1 MGEPKKGSSL
11 DIAKMN
17 TTLNPIT
24 ALPEDQSGP
33 QLQSDGGPVQYP
45 VDIENS
51 LDVIRY
57 TQANSNQRFQTP
69 TVFATDYNQMPDV
82 NWDIENVHNI
92 NKRRAS
98 EQTGLSQLGGF
109 LNQAIIGEVVGGT
122 LEGVG
127 ALGDAVGGLFMG
139 QMPWES
145 DFQNWLTDFGG
156 DIREATKEYTPIYQ
170 QNPGKGWDPSDSGWW
185 ASNGVSVASTLSLL
199 LPAIGVARGA
209 SYAGKGMRYLAGAGK
224 SSRSAM
230 VANASRKLQNA
241 MTAGRA
247 TNFVRNSMAMG
258 ISMRHM
264 ENFREAGETWD
275 HSFQKN
281 LDFLQDP
288 KNFENFINSS
298 NGEAILKQLGITTDD
313 PYVKDKVAN
322 HVAGQAAANS
332 YITNWSNVGFDIL
345 QAGLWFGPMKLG
357 TRPGK
362 NIFGRHS
369 TKVTK
374 ANNATLKAPKVP
386 KTRVGKA
393 YNYIKPIIPPAL
405 WAYSEG
411 IEEQINFMSMQEG
424 IRHGDIMMGNTGYE
438 NREFMSGSSWVNR
451 MNDYASRGDFW
462 AATAMGT
469 IGGGIFSGIATLKN
483 RKAQAALDQARLK
496 EIGGRADLI
505 QKSLEKR
512 RKAIENGDVQGA
524 REQDEIMALQLS
536 LNSAQAGNMDQLEEM
551 MNDPA
556 FVEMLQ
562 ETGQSESELATRK
575 ADLINI
581 LRTTE
586 KKFNTYRNRATSSKW
601 GAGVAG
607 ALTELDMSVTM
618 YDKLIKDIDTQIEQN
633 INDDIYNVEQYNIGP
648 NTKQRHQLQMQ
659 KRALQDQLSKF
670 QLAQE
675 RAEDASED
683 TTASKEEKEK
693 SKALAENFNQ
703 YINNLQD
710 QIARNETEENVLKKS
725 SQETYEDTALRE
737 ENEFLDKVD
746 KGSLTTLANKKQLF
760 TWHRDA
766 AWNRLQDLLKEENP
780 YYENESE
787 VSALNDIAVV
797 GKERIKEEAENNGII
812 DDFKE
817 AVKNNPEMTE
827 EQVDEFFA
835 QYPDNVKIQEFYNE
849 FIQSFKQAKEEQAVQ
864 QAYEENKS
872 NLNALANQTRQEVR
886 DEIDRKIEQ
895 LKQELFNPK
904 LSRRDV
910 SKRIKMEQEWRE
922 TQGRATAY
930 LYGDAQSINMPISEL
945 FDEVTQTVGV
955 VWGDKVGSI
964 YRDTE
969 TNELIFRDGTT
980 LEEYIVDESPSAHNS
995 RYRNA
1000 LGQFTQ
1006 GPTLGSLDML
1016 LRRDELLGIEINAD
1030 GRTFNINGEYFNNLT
1045 DNPSDSIEYDKEGN
1059 VVSVTLTKWNGK
1071 KVTFT
1076 SPLVTYEL
1084 ADVIETLEAVK
1095 RTAFNNLIN
1104 DDFLIIEQNGK
1115 EYIVSYEQDLFDG
1128 ALVVKDIDGV
1138 TITSEEA
1145 IPVRRQANIQLSNAI
1160 QETINNIKNKY
1171 NEANSTK
1178 PAAAPRITENAF
1190 SEGQV
1195 EQGEN
1200 SQKAEERITAELN
1213 AEGQTSSAGPNASQ
1227 SKLDI
1232 TEQGELLDVFEQDIE
1247 TNQDQIQEIT
1257 NEGEIPTVQN
1267 PDAVIAIE
1275 EQNAIIEATEDPKS
1289 GKTVAEEET
1298 TLITIPGATTKT
1310 KTALEKS
1317 YPEFFQ
1323 PQVISV
1329 VGPNGKFTQ
1338 AKDKNG
1344 MLMPI
1349 WTAPGKKGGFYFK
1362 DISELSPSELEQLED
1377 QNNERVQLVY
1387 YNPPML
1393 INEKP
1398 IYEGGRIVE
1407 QNTMAPWQGWD
1418 YQKKM
1423 VKGQQQVLMVVPD
1436 AVKEKDLFDF
1446 RLLNSPELGVGTKV
1460 LLRIEPEYKYY
1471 PSSNTGDMIVTVR
1484 LASDPS
1490 KVLSVLS
1497 RKTAKSRALRAK
1509 ISEMGNKDIKAVITG
1524 KTPGYIINIK
1534 KDGKSIQRPI
1544 DGDMIIGIGQDQ
1556 TVRYNNS
1563 DVSVSPTSYIEQGRV
1578 YIAVPSANGAM
1589 IPVRAET
1596 ALLSEKAIDKV
1607 LDIITMQGVAPKEK
1621 RELVNKIVYTPVGS
1635 RQDQAFKQANSKR
1648 ILAMD
1653 NLVVKIPIPGTERVI
1668 GIQYNMEGLGDKMR
1682 NNFQDAMN
1690 GKPFLFKEYD
1700 SQGNIITHELR
1711 RSEDISQFGQIP
1723 TIIRDYLA
1731 TKTFNVQ
1738 KHLINSKQE
1747 FFSPLQDGSFK
1758 DYNTYLSEMDIVT
1771 TDIPGGT
1778 SQRFHHSKI
1787 YVEVADKVSDNKM
1800 PAFFSEGTEV
1810 LNTTDI
1816 IVETEQDLIVETM
1829 GENVDI
1835 LVDEPEVQKVSDI
1848 FGDISLTQQT
1858 SIGEELERQGNSI
1871 YYKDTEEGEGGL
1883 YNEYTTEEEAIKAFE
1898 ALTQQTGGT
1907 MTVTTPTTAETYI
1920 DGTAGN
1926 QTIVEIDPNKLDEDI
1941 DIKFR
1946 KYEELDASTQLI
1958 SDVEKQW
1965 FLSRFGEEGLTVM
1978 DRLKYMTLKNGKQ
1991 AFGYYQRGMVT
2002 VAEMAPTGTMYW
2014 EAFRRIYDLH
2024 LTPEEKSAIEMEVI
2038 EKLQSEFQSDTIAPE
2053 IDIQTRLAEEFMKYR
2068 LNEDESGLGAT
2079 IKKFFKELLYYIKNM
2094 LGMNSEIEI
2103 LFRDISNR
2111 DFILPQEDA
2120 ELQSQVQTPVLREK
2134 TGFTVEQVDEIVGVM
2149 NYNLKNKLQEQYGDK
2164 WLEVM
2169 KDPKLMKSVYTQL
2182 RQGFE
2187 ETGTRLQASENET
2200 LKKIGNNFALVAQEN
2215 NWKDK
2220 VDDLNNL
2227 VSPGFESLAVKALD
2241 NQFGIKYK
2249 IKRDGKVDTETVPF
2263 VEEATTEVESNDDV
2277 SLDEQVALNEE
2288 QSKERI
2294 HGVNYYH
2301 SSTKPT
2307 LSKDIK
2313 IELGFIKSEKGKF
2326 LGSNRYLPFDEVYAY
2341 LSVALANT
2349 PGGNVLNRLEQLAE
2363 KGHPMASEVLT
2374 VYGSSS
2380 PQWQNKFVAHF
2391 NKQNI
2396 QFKTLLLDDSGET
2409 RTILTN
2415 RNGLKN
2421 QIINI
2426 WNSNRLDSAVFQE
2439 ENGENDLI
2447 DLTEVD
2453 KIRTSY
2459 DTLLPLLKNQGE
2471 LTDQQHKGQYL
2482 RIMKDTLDMMG
2493 ITFDNVVWEG
2503 IFNDETI
2510 KAIDLEQY
2518 MRGTNSFGAGILR
2531 ALERGVSPYMAG
2543 NMESAALK
2551 NLAELAVD
2559 YTIDNYIAS
2568 FMSGN
2573 KKPIYA
2579 INLNTYDS
2587 KTTLELSS
2595 DETYEAAILS
2605 RYNDVFYS
2613 PTENHRHLIL
2623 DLLFKN
2629 PEVRANFALST
2640 FDVVKEKNTA
2650 SRSNAYDTMSQK
2662 LSAISR
2668 FAMFYN
2674 NGFKYGEFNT
2684 GTKGDKTQWKFLS
2697 LPKIGPENTALG
2709 LWKSGKP
2716 GLDGWYET
2724 GVQLLMPAALGEM
2737 ARIAKTNDQ
2746 ISGNNP
2752 IALSEQIQ
2760 SVHYKKNPGD
2770 QQGNGTR
2777 FVQFPQLNNP
2787 KYKIFDEGGLIR
2799 KGVNA
2804 SSMAQ
2809 IEELRIGL
2817 KEGLLKYLQD
2827 NVQQTITAFA
2837 EAGAI
2842 NVNGTS
2848 ITNES
2853 LPISALRGDIINND
2867 ITTAMTRFAVNDLVY
2882 KTYMQTTFGPDL
2894 AYYKTD
2900 DTGNPIIEAGKRAY
2914 QSITPGLE
2922 PVWNEQ
2928 KQFGLKPKFS
2938 HTILKDI
2945 FKDGDTARFQK
2956 ILENAGVETKE
2967 AKRIATA
2974 YTKINKTDAQGFT
2987 TLEFHKHLM
2996 ESEGTWT
3003 QEHENAYD
3011 KYWTKGLMGDIASR
3025 KLLLN
3030 PRKTYYFGERLV
3042 TDSQGNNTVTFEQIK
3057 HSTIPLIREFTE
3069 MFKGTEDQVS
3079 LNNLR
3084 QRMEGTGRY
3093 KGLETIDM
3101 ANFESAIKVGASGI
3115 ENIDNLQGL
3124 NVEILETK
3132 NLRSPQVIETKTK
3145 APLDGTQM
3153 AKLILSNI
3161 LDSYNYNVFGGKYN
3175 GKQIKDLYN
3184 EIYAERIKR
3193 SHDSLT
3199 KELGWDTYQNTLNLT
3214 DLKARDKAQ
3223 LDFLLKVKDVAIN
3236 SLEER
3241 DLPDNYYL
3249 AMKIEKLVDDVN
3261 AYGFQAPLSF
3271 PPFAK
3276 RFESILLSLFKNKV
3290 LKQRFNGMS
3299 VVQVAEFGFELD
3311 TQLEIKAHK
3320 NGGVYAE
3327 VALPYELAAKLGLK
3341 PGDTVDS
3348 NVDPQLFE
3356 IMGYRI
3362 PTQGKNSMLSLKITK
3377 ILPENMGGVIILPAE
3392 ITTMMGSDFDI
3403 DKMYLMFPEISKAK
3417 TKINAFNAEIYSGKK
3432 EFDGVSDKALTNA
3445 LFDIRQSIITS
3456 KNHVKELMDP
3466 LDSNTYTL
3474 KLAEYEKL
3482 GIVPNLSDLNINST
3496 AADMYLE
3503 KINKDA
3509 ALLIGLFSLHSTG
3522 HAVAQDMDV
3531 KLKDDFAVNIQAEGS
3546 KSHTDLSRILGFNGQ
3561 FISSYISENQN
3572 EALDNAKYQ
3581 RIGRA
3586 GVSVYNN
3593 GIVALLNRIGFSN
3606 EGVALDFINQ
3616 PILREFFATR
3626 NLEEEKTD
3634 YAIAKDLAKK
3644 YEMLDT
3650 FELLREQTIHTP
3662 SAASLKKD
3670 LGGTLAD
3677 KELAKR
3683 QTQILSDMLK
3693 YLQAGRDL
3701 AKFNMIVSPETLKNF
3716 SRLSFLEQ
3724 FNNNVA
3730 YLNSEV
3736 SSINIGNT
3744 TGRIQAYINYGIKAA
3759 ESFTGQ
3765 FVPFNGPGFSLLK
3778 TNIAQLTG
3786 QRDTILSADL
3796 SDVINSF
3803 GLFYSL
3809 TKRTSPF
3816 GDLLYNK
3823 RDALEKKLFNKP
3835 TSLLNDVI
3843 RIKKQYNLQNDP
3855 FLGMLYNSAENTGR
3869 TQFLQTI
3876 AFNNTTKLSP
3886 AQKNKITDRWSE
3898 LLMDPRAEVRNL
3910 AQDLVR
3916 YSVLTSGFMLG
3927 PNSFVDLVPMSY
3939 WKSSGLT
3946 DFFRKEERGMG
3957 YANYFDEGAAEQIIR
3972 NMFTDRNLLKTVDS
3986 KNLVTTDPMRKTL
3999 SMSQNE
4005 YFLHEDANSN
4015 LVVPSV
4021 DPLVSEYVKYFKS
4034 FNEGKFRL
4042 YKHVRDSKTGAIYEE
4057 IQPLGERFKYVE
4069 MAGETLMLE
4078 SIHPLNKVVNPA
4090 PSKQLNPTITEITE
4104 EQNPGN
4110 TQSINDV
4117 MPQLTPIVK
4126 ESVLADLDAR
4136 LETWLLEHFNIPVE
4150 KYDNLKQKL
4159 GIDAIGAAD
4168 MAMKTV
4174 QIQNDRDRYTLPE
4187 EAGHFY
4193 IEMMDQSPLKTRLF
4207 ELVGQTKL
4215 YQDVL
4220 KEYKDIYTTNE
4231 QFINEAA
4238 GKVLSRYIVG
4248 QELGIEPEFVRG
4260 SGLMNTLRNLW
4271 ESIKRFF
4278 RGGNTAAN
4286 DLSAQLSEVLGPA
4299 AVAITSGVN
4308 PGGLSIENIGVNKYY
4323 ALQPQNITGLA
4334 AQLLKRGSALAAS
4347 KIPYLKN
4354 FTQRDAMNQ
4363 LIGESNMISAPTE
4376 QDNYYVQDGVKM
4388 NRVSR
4393 LLEIFQDPFNQQD
4406 MAEKVAATNRG
4417 EGNVFNTAD
4426 KVQKLWDFLRD
4437 DLGTGLHN
4445 MMEQIVQQ
4453 QTDDVILSSVPQ
4465 EQRKSFE
4472 KALPSLKAWVAGK
4485 IDSGSTLYS
4494 EVKIADKSDLLAGSV
4509 DIIEITPTG
4518 RKIIHD
4524 FKTKMRGK
4532 FGNIEQS
4539 LPSFKGALASVPNT
4553 LLNKYRLQLSLYKH
4567 IIEEKGITIDELN
4580 IVPLEADVTMNSEGT
4595 ISFSN
4600 VGLATSNTP
4609 VINKLNNLK
4618 PISKK
4623 VIKGAIS
4630 YISPEFDASNKKIE
4644 KEQDTVLRVFENAK
4658 NQIQRKIDF
4667 YKKSN
4672 NKEYSDQLQE
4682 LYNELD
4688 EIGEKEG
4695 LIVFTKR
4702 AVRDINSA
4710 HARLKELVRN
4720 NAVTPKNL
4728 NQIYQFV
4735 KSYDSL
4741 EEITLMAPM
4750 LVESG
4755 FENMI
4760 EKYVMPAIAKKNL
4773 VYEEYKALG
4782 RPLIAEALAKLS
4794 TNPNVTVDKL
4804 EAELLTSGRDISFM
4818 ARWLDSLGDSTQ
4830 TELATM
4836 DKLIVLQRGKVNE
4849 ATYNLMYGTKT
4860 TKSLMKLMK
4869 DLEKFQFDNGVN
4881 LYNNRAVYDFML
4893 EVGTDGNMTGK
4904 VVTTQDSRWLEL
4916 KQEFMETEN
4925 FTNSKEDWAS
4935 FYKENKAEDYR
4946 SQKFKDI
4953 ANMAKEDPR
4962 RMFYEFYAE
4971 NYMYAQKLLPT
4982 KYRKGAQLPSLR
4994 ATAAEKVLEKKGSFP
5009 SRLKDAAKEMWTETF
5024 TKHEDN
5030 VSYGE
5035 YVDSAGN
5042 PLDFVPVHYSRAI
5055 GNQEG
5060 QLSPADLSY
5069 DLGSGLKMFFTMAN
5083 NFKEMSEILDVLE
5096 VGKELIKTRRVTKL
5110 SSGMAKKDQ
5119 IGEVVTTAGVDSRAY
5134 ARLSDYFDMQI
5145 YGKRKKDMGAVT
5157 IMGKEID
5164 IAQSLDAFLQA
5175 GSFRVLALNKHA
5187 GLSNA
5192 TFGEMM
5198 SFIEGYANQ
5207 HYGVGNYARA
5217 TAIYAAG
5224 IAGLTNDVMKR
5235 QPSSKLGMIN
5245 ELYDVQQ
5252 HFDEYGNRLEHRKIG
5267 LRASGSALFFMM
5279 SLGEH
5284 VIQTQMAVASM
5295 LNTKFKTSKGE
5306 VNLYDA
5312 YSVVDGRLELDPE
5325 VEAQFSSEDR
5335 VLFAEKN
5342 AAAYQ
5347 RIHGIYNTKDRNALQ
5362 QYAMGRWAMQFRK
5375 WLRPGMLRRFQGAE
5389 KLFYNKDSKFKGP
5402 EYNERLQSFVEGN
5415 YVTALK
5421 FVNRIKKEVF
5431 AMRFQTL
5438 PQQWEKLEKFEQE
5451 NIRRALGES
5460 AGYMI
5465 LVLLGS
5471 AVGFGYDPDDEEGSD
5486 NMTALDWQMLYNVKR
5501 VQAEMGFYTTSSFFE
5516 ILRTPAANMTTIEAY
5531 YKFIEQ
5537 LMSDGSS
5544 LMFGGD
5550 YDRYKRDAGRYKKD
5564 DPKILKR
5571 FHNILPG
5578 KELFTKPEDK
5588 LSWFDL
5594 K

>member
-24 ALPEDQSGP
+24 ALPQDEGGP
-33 QLQSDGGPVQYP
+33 QLPSNEDAVQYP
-45 VDIENS
+45 LDIENS

-69 TVFATDYNQMPDV
+69 TVFEADYNAMPDV
-82 NWDIENVHNI
+82 NWDIENIHNI
-92 NKRRAS
+92 NSRRAS
-98 EQTGLSQLGGF
+98 EQSGMQQLGGF
-109 LNQAIIGEVVGGT
+109 LNQAIIGEVGGGM
-122 LEGVG
+122 LEGFG
-127 ALGDAVGGLFMG
+127 ALGDAIGGMFMG
-139 QMPWES
+139 KMPWES
-145 DFQNWLTDFGG
+145 DFQNWLTDLGG
-156 DIREATKEYTPIYQ
+156 DIREATKEFTPIYQ
-170 QNPGKGWDPSDSGWW
+170 ENPGRGWDPYDSGWW

-199 LPAIGVARGA
+199 IPGMVAARGA
-209 SYAGKGMRYLAGAGK
+209 AYMGRGMRYLAGAGK
-224 SSRSAM
+224 GSRSAM
-230 VANASRKLQNA
+230 VANASRKLQGA
-241 MTAGRA
+241 LTAGRA

-281 LDFLQDP
+281 LDYLQDP
-288 KNFENFINSS
+288 KNFDNFINSS
-298 NGEAILKQLGITTDD
+298 NGEAILKELGIKAGD
-313 PYVKDKVAN
+313 PYAKDKIAN
-322 HVAGQAAANS
+322 HVAGQAASNS
-332 YITNWSNVGFDIL
+332 YSLNWANVGFDIL
-345 QAGLWFGPMKLG
+345 QAGLWFGPMKFS
-357 TRPGK
+357 TRPGA

-369 TKVTK
+369 TKVQK
-374 ANNATLKAPKVP
+374 AQNATLKKPKVP
-386 KTRVGKA
+386 KTRIGKA
-393 YNYIKPIIPPAL
+393 YNYIKPVIPPAL

-424 IRHGDIMMGNTGYE
+424 IRLGDIMMGNTGYE

-469 IGGGIFSGIATLKN
+469 IGGGIFSGVATIKN

-512 RKAIENGDVQGA
+512 RKALESGDVQGA
-524 REQDEIMALQLS
+524 REQDELMALQLA

-556 FVEMLQ
+556 FTDMLK

-586 KKFNTYRNRATSSKW
+586 KKFNNYRNRATSSKW

-618 YDKLIKDIDTQIEQN
+618 YDKLIKEIDQQIEQN

-648 NTKQRHQLQMQ
+648 NTKQRHELQLK
-659 KRALQDQLSKF
+659 KRSLQDQLSKF
-670 QLAQE
+670 ELAKE
-675 RAEDASED
+675 RAEDVAND
-683 TTASKEEKEK
+683 TTATKEEKEK

-710 QIARNETEENVLKKS
+710 LIARNETEENVLKKS
-725 SQETYEDTALRE
+725 SEETYEDKELRA
-737 ENEFLDKVD
+737 ENDFLSKVD
-746 KGSLTTLANKKQLF
+746 KGSLVTLQNKKQLF
-760 TWHRDA
+760 TWNRDA

-780 YYENESE
+780 YYSNSSE
-787 VSALNDIAVV
+787 AEALGDIAVV

-812 DDFKE
+812 EDFKE
-817 AVKNNPEMTE
+817 AVKKNPEMTE
-827 EQVDEFFA
+827 EQVTEFFA
-835 QYPDNVKIQEFYNE
+835 QYPDNIKIQEFYNE
-849 FIQSFKQAKEEQAVQ
+849 FIEAFRNAKEEQSIQ
-864 QAYEENKS
+864 KSYEENKT
-872 NLNALANQTRQEVR
+872 NLKNLAEQARKEIN
-886 DEIDRKIEQ
+886 DEIGRKIEE
-895 LKQELFNPK
+895 LKKELFNPK
-904 LSRRDV
+904 LSRRDAA
-910 SKRIKMEQEWRE
+910 KRTKMEQEWRE
-922 TQGRATAY
+922 TQGRSTAY
-930 LYGDAQSINMPISEL
+930 LYGDAESINMPISEL
-945 FDEVTQTVGV
+945 FDEVIQTVGV
-955 VWGDKVGSI
+955 VWGNKVGSI
-964 YRDTE
+964 YRDAE

-980 LEEYIVDESPSAHNS
+980 LTEYIVDESPSAHDS

-1016 LRRDELLGIEINAD
+1016 LRRDDLLGIEINAD
-1030 GRTFNINGEYFNNLT
+1030 GKTFNINNEYFNNLS
-1045 DNPSDSIEYDKEGN
+1045 DNPVDAIEYDASGS

-1076 SPLVTYEL
+1076 NPLVTYEI

-1095 RTAFNNLIN
+1095 RTAFRNLVNN
-1104 DDFLIIEQNGK
+1104 DFLIIEQNGN
-1115 EYIVSYEQDLFDG
+1115 EYIVTYETDMFDG
-1128 ALVVKDIDGV
+1128 SLVVKDIDGALV
-1138 TITSEEA
+1138 EGKESIA
-1145 IPVRRQANIQLSNAI
+1145 VRRQANIQLSNAI

-1178 PAAAPRITENAF
+1178 PAAAPRLTENAF

-1195 EQGEN
+1195 EQSEDPA
-1200 SQKAEERITAELN
+1200 KAEERITAELN
-1213 AEGQTSSAGPNASQ
+1213 AENRTSEAGPNASQ
-1227 SKLDI
+1227 SKLEI
-1232 TEQGELLDVFEQDIE
+1232 TEQGELIDVLGESIE
-1247 TNQDQIQEIT
+1247 VNQGQIEEIT
-1257 NEGEIPTVQN
+1257 NEGEIPTVEN
-1267 PDAVIAIE
+1267 PDAVSAIE
-1275 EQNAIIEATEDPKS
+1275 EQNAIIEATEDPQS
-1289 GKTVAEEET
+1289 GKTVKEEEGSIVT
-1298 TLITIPGATTKT
+1298 VPGATTQT
-1310 KTALEKS
+1310 QPALQKA
-1317 YPEFFQ
+1317 YLEFFQ

-1338 AKDKNG
+1338 AKDKDG
-1344 MLMPI
+1344 MLIPM

-1362 DISELSPSELEQLED
+1362 DITELTPTELQQLED
-1377 QNNERVQLVY
+1377 ESNDRVQLVY
-1387 YNPPML
+1387 YNPPL
-1393 INEKP
+1393 LVNDKP

-1407 QNTMAPWQGWD
+1407 ESKMAPWQGWD
-1418 YQKKM
+1418 YQKKQ
-1423 VKGQQQVLMVVPD
+1423 VKGEQQVLIVVPD

-1446 RLLNSPELGVGTKV
+1446 KLLNSPDLGVGTKV
-1460 LLRIEPEYKYY
+1460 ILRIEPEYKYY
-1471 PSSNTGDMIVTVR
+1471 PSSQSGDVVVTVR

-1497 RKTAKSRALRAK
+1497 KKTAQSRAFRTRIAA
-1509 ISEMGNKDIKAVITG
+1509 MGTKDVAATIAG
-1524 KTPGYIINIK
+1524 KTSGYVINIK

-1544 DGDMIIGIGQDQ
+1544 SGDMIIGVGQDQ

-1578 YIAVPSANGAM
+1578 YIALESANGQM
-1589 IPVRAET
+1589 VPVRAET
-1596 ALLSEKAIDKV
+1596 SLLTEKAIDKV
-1607 LDIITMQGVAPKEK
+1607 IEIIKMQGVAPKEK
-1621 RELVNKIVYTPVGS
+1621 RELVNKIVYTPVGA
-1635 RQDQAFKQANSKR
+1635 RQDQTFKQANSKR

-1653 NLVVKIPIPGTERVI
+1653 NLVVKIPIPGTNRVI

-1682 NNFQDAMN
+1682 NNFQDAMD

-1700 SQGNIITHELR
+1700 SQGNVISHELR

-1731 TKTFNVQ
+1731 TKVFNVQ

-1747 FFSPLQDGSFK
+1747 YFSPLQNESFK
-1758 DYNTYLSEMDIVT
+1758 DYNTYLSEMGIVT
-1771 TDIPGGT
+1771 TDVPGGS
-1778 SQRFHHSKI
+1778 SQKFHHAKI
-1787 YVEVADKVSDNKM
+1787 YIEEGTPVKNQMPDFINEGVEVI
-1800 PAFFSEGTEV
+1800 GTPE
-1810 LNTTDI
+1810 I
-1816 IVETEQDLIVETM
+1816 IIEAEQEEAREAL
-1829 GENVDI
+1829 GQNVDI
-1835 LVDEPEVQKVSDI
+1835 LVDEPEVQRVTDV
-1848 FGDISLTQQT
+1848 FGDESSTEIT
-1858 SIGEELERQGNSI
+1858 
-1871 YYKDTEEGEGGL
+1871 DT
-1883 YNEYTTEEEAIKAFE
+1883 TT
-1898 ALTQQTGGT
+1898 
-1907 MTVTTPTTAETYI
+1907 
-1920 DGTAGN
+1920 D
-1926 QTIVEIDPNKLDEDI
+1926 TIEEIDPNKLDEDI

-1946 KYEELDASTQLI
+1946 KYEDLEGAVDLI
-1958 SDVEKQW
+1958 SDIEKQW
-1965 FLSRFGEEGLTVM
+1965 FLSRFGEEGLTVLN
-1978 DRLKYMTLKNGKQ
+1978 RLKYITLKDGRQ
-1991 AFGYYQRGMVT
+1991 AFGYYHRGMVT
-2002 VAEMAPTGTMYW
+2002 VAENAPTGTMYW

-2024 LTPEEKSAIEMEVI
+2024 LTPEEKTSIEMEAINKYGQEADI
-2038 EKLQSEFQSDTIAPE
+2038 E
-2053 IDIQTRLAEEFMKYR
+2053 TRLAEEFMNYR
-2068 LNEDESGLGAT
+2068 LTEDESGLGST

-2094 LGMNSEIEI
+2094 LGMSSAIET
-2103 LFRDISNR
+2103 LFRDITNR

-2120 ELQSQVQTPVLREK
+2120 ALQSQVQAPLLREK

-2149 NYNLKNKLQEQYGDK
+2149 NYNLKNKLQEEYGDK

-2169 KDPKLMKSVYTQL
+2169 KDPKLMKSTYSKLQ
-2182 RQGFE
+2182 QGFI
-2187 ETGTRLQASENET
+2187 ETGERLQQSENET
-2200 LKKIGNNFALVAQEN
+2200 LRKIGNNFMLVAQEN
-2215 NWKDK
+2215 NWKDRT
-2220 VDDLNNL
+2220 DDLDNL

-2249 IKRDGKVDTETVPF
+2249 IKRDGKIDTETVPF
-2263 VEEATTEVESNDDV
+2263 VEETTTEIEANDDV

-2349 PGGNVLNRLEQLAE
+2349 PGGNVLNRLEKLAE

-2374 VYGSSS
+2374 VYAASS

-2396 QFKTLLLDDSGET
+2396 QFKTLLLDENGET

-2426 WNSNRLDSAVFQE
+2426 WNSNRLESPVFQE

-2447 DLTEVD
+2447 DLTEVE
-2453 KIRTSY
+2453 KIRQSY
-2459 DTLLPLLKNQGE
+2459 DKLLPLLKNQGD
-2471 LTDQQHKGQYL
+2471 LTNQEHKGQYL
-2482 RIMKDTLDMMG
+2482 RIMKDTLDMVG
-2493 ITFDNVVWEG
+2493 IKFDNVVWEG
-2503 IFNDETI
+2503 IYNDETVR
-2510 KAIDLEQY
+2510 AIDLEQY

-2531 ALERGVSPYMAG
+2531 ALENGISPYMAG

-2595 DETYEAAILS
+2595 EETYEAAILS

-2613 PTENHRHLIL
+2613 PTEKYRHLIL
-2623 DLLFKN
+2623 DLLFNN

-2640 FDVVKEKNTA
+2640 FDVVKEKNAA
-2650 SRSNAYDTMSQK
+2650 SRSNAYDTMNQK
-2662 LSAISR
+2662 LSAVSR

-2697 LPKIGPENTALG
+2697 LPKIGPENAALG
-2709 LWKSGKP
+2709 LWRSGKT

-2724 GVQLLMPAALGEM
+2724 GVELLMPAALGEM

-2746 ISGNNP
+2746 LSGFNP
-2752 IALSEQIQ
+2752 IALSEQRQ
-2760 SVHYKKNPGD
+2760 NVHYKKKPGD

-2777 FVQFPQLNNP
+2777 FIQFPQLNDP
-2787 KYKIFDEGGLIR
+2787 KYKIFDQGGLIR

-2809 IEELRIGL
+2809 IEELRVGL

-2842 NVNGTS
+2842 NVTGSS

-2853 LPISALRGDIINND
+2853 LPMSALRGDIINND
-2867 ITTAMTRFAVNDLVY
+2867 ITTAITRFAVNDLVY

-2928 KQFGLKPKFS
+2928 KQYGLKPKFT
-2938 HTILKDI
+2938 HTILEDI

-2956 ILENAGVETKE
+2956 ILENAGTETKE
-2967 AKRIATA
+2967 AKRIANA

-2987 TLEFHKHLM
+2987 TLEFHKNLM
-2996 ESEGTWT
+2996 ESDGTWT
-3003 QEHENAYD
+3003 DEHTDAYN
-3011 KYWTKGLMGDIASR
+3011 KYWVKGLMGDPASK

-3030 PRKTYYFGERLV
+3030 PRKTYYFGERLI
-3042 TDSQGNNTVTFEQIK
+3042 TDSQGNQTITFEQIK

-3069 MFKGTEDQVS
+3069 MFKGTEEQVS

-3084 QRMEGTGRY
+3084 QRMEAVGKY
-3093 KGLETIDM
+3093 KGLQPIDM
-3101 ANFESAIKVGASGI
+3101 ANFESALKVGASGI
-3115 ENIDNLQGL
+3115 ENISNLEGL

-3145 APLDGTQM
+3145 SPLDGTQM

-3175 GKQIKDLYN
+3175 GKQVKELYN

-3193 SHDSLT
+3193 SHDALT
-3199 KELGWDTYQNTLNLT
+3199 NELGWDSYQQAIQSTNLET
-3214 DLKARDKAQ
+3214 RNKAQ

-3261 AYGFQAPLSF
+3261 AYGFEAPLSF

-3276 RFESILLSLFKNKV
+3276 RFESILLSLFKNRV

-3299 VVQVAEFGFELD
+3299 VVQVAEFGYELD
-3311 TQLEIKAHK
+3311 SQLEIRQHA

-3327 VALPYELAAKLGLK
+3327 VALPYELSAKLGLK

-3348 NVDPQLFE
+3348 NVDQQLFE

-3377 ILPENMGGVIILPAE
+3377 VLPENMGGVIILPAE

-3417 TKINAFNAEIYSGKK
+3417 TKISAFNADIYETKK
-3432 EFDGVSDKALTNA
+3432 DFTGVSDKALTNA

-3456 KNHVKELMDP
+3456 KHHVKELMDP

-3522 HAVAQDMDV
+3522 HAVAQDMNV
-3531 KLKDDFAVNIQAEGS
+3531 KLKDDFAINISAEGS
-3546 KSHTDLSRILGFNGQ
+3546 KSHTDLSRVLGFNGQ

-3586 GVSVYNN
+3586 GVTVYNN
-3593 GIVALLNRIGFSN
+3593 GVVSLLNRIGFSN

-3616 PILREFFATR
+3616 PILREFFAER
-3626 NLEEEKTD
+3626 NLQEEKTD
-3634 YAIAKDLAKK
+3634 YAIAKDIAKK

-3683 QTQILSDMLK
+3683 QTQILYDMLR

-3701 AKFNMIVSPETLKNF
+3701 SKFNMIVSPETLKNF

-3724 FNNNVA
+3724 FNNTVT
-3730 YLNSEV
+3730 YLNSE
-3736 SSINIGNT
+3736 SSAINIGNST
-3744 TGRIQAYINYGIKAA
+3744 DRIDAYINYGIKAA
-3759 ESFTGQ
+3759 EQFTGQ

-3786 QRDTILSADL
+3786 QRDGIMTPDL

-3823 RDALEKKLFNKP
+3823 RDALQKKLFNKP

-3843 RIKKQYNLQNDP
+3843 RIKKKYNLQNDP

-3869 TQFLQTI
+3869 AQFLQTI

-3886 AQKNKITDRWSE
+3886 AQKNKITDRWAE

-3939 WKSSGLT
+3939 WSASGLT

-3986 KNLVTTDPMRKTL
+3986 KNLSTSDNMRKSLGMT
-3999 SMSQNE
+3999 QNE
-4005 YFLHEDANSN
+4005 YFVHEDANSN

-4021 DPLVSEYVKYFKS
+4021 DPLVDEYVSYFKS

-4078 SIHPLNKVVNPA
+4078 SVHPRNKVLNPA
-4090 PSKQLNPTITEITE
+4090 PSKQLNPTITDITE
-4104 EQNPGN
+4104 EENPGS
-4110 TQSINDV
+4110 TSSINDI
-4117 MPQLTPIVK
+4117 MPQLSPVVK
-4126 ESVLADLDAR
+4126 ESILADLDAR

-4150 KYDNLKQKL
+4150 KYDNLKEKL
-4159 GIDAIGAAD
+4159 GLDAIGVAD
-4168 MAMKTV
+4168 MANKVV
-4174 QIQNDRDRYTLPE
+4174 QIQNSRDRYTLPE

-4207 ELVGQTKL
+4207 DLVSQTKL

-4220 KEYKDIYTTNE
+4220 KEYEGVYTTDE
-4231 QFINEAA
+4231 QFIKEAA

-4308 PGGLSIENIGVNKYY
+4308 PGGLSIENIGINKYY
-4323 ALQPQNITGLA
+4323 ALQTQNITGLA
-4334 AQLLKRGSALAAS
+4334 AQLLKRGTALAAS

-4354 FTQRDAMNQ
+4354 YSQKDAMNQ
-4363 LIGESNMISAPTE
+4363 LIGESNMIMAPTE

-4393 LLEIFQDPFNQQD
+4393 LLEIFQDPFNQQE
-4406 MAEKVAATNRG
+4406 MAEKVAANNRK
-4417 EGNVFNTAD
+4417 EGNVFNTAN

-4437 DLGTGLHN
+4437 DMGTGLHN
-4445 MMEQIVQQ
+4445 VMEQLVQQ
-4453 QTDDVILSSVPQ
+4453 QTDEVALAAVP
-4465 EQRKSFE
+4465 EEHRGAFK

-4494 EVKIADKSDLLAGSV
+4494 EVKVADKSDLLAGSV

-4539 LPSFKGALASVPNT
+4539 LPAFKGALASIPNT
-4553 LLNKYRLQLSLYKH
+4553 LLNKYRLQLSFYKH
-4567 IIEEKGITIDELN
+4567 IIEEKGITIDEIN
-4580 IVPLEADVTMNSEGT
+4580 IVPLEADVTMDIDGNIT
-4595 ISFSN
+4595 FDNI
-4600 VGLATSNTP
+4600 GLATSNTP
-4609 VINKLNNLK
+4609 VINKLNNMK

-4630 YISPEFDASNKKIE
+4630 YISPEFDAANKKIE
-4644 KEQDTVLRVFENAK
+4644 KEQDAVARVFENAK
-4658 NQIQRKIDF
+4658 NQILRKIDF

-4672 NKEYSDQLQE
+4672 NKEYSDKLQE

-4695 LIVFTKR
+4695 LITFTKR
-4702 AVRDINSA
+4702 AIRDINAA
-4710 HARLKELVRN
+4710 HGRLKELVRN

-4794 TNPNVTVDKL
+4794 TNPNVTVEKL
-4804 EAELLTSGRDISFM
+4804 EAELLTAGRDITFM

-4836 DKLIVLQRGKVNE
+4836 DKLIVLQRGKVNQ
-4849 ATYNLMYGTKT
+4849 ATQELMYGTKT
-4860 TKSLMKLMK
+4860 TKSLMKIMK
-4869 DLEKFQFDNGVN
+4869 DLEKYQFDNGVN
-4881 LYNNRAVYDFML
+4881 LYNNREVYDFML
-4893 EVGTDGNMTGK
+4893 EQDTDGNYTGN
-4904 VVTTQDSRWLEL
+4904 VVTAQEVRWREL
-4916 KQEFMETEN
+4916 KQEFMDSEN
-4925 FTNSKEDWAS
+4925 FSNSKEEWQE
-4935 FYKENKAEDYR
+4935 FYRENQAKDYQ

-4953 ANMAKEDPR
+4953 ANMSKEDPR
-4962 RMFYEFYAE
+4962 RVFYEFYVE

-4982 KYRKGAQLPSLR
+4982 QYRKGAQLPSLR
-4994 ATAAEKVLEKKGSFP
+4994 ATAAEKVLEKKGKFP
-5009 SRLKDAAKEMWTETF
+5009 TRLKDAAKEMWTETF

-5035 YVDSAGN
+5035 YVDAAGN

-5060 QLSPADLSY
+5060 QLSPEDLSY

-5110 SSGMAKKDQ
+5110 SSGIAKKDQ
-5119 IGEVVTTAGVDSRAY
+5119 IGKDITVAGEDSRAY
-5134 ARLSDYFDMQI
+5134 ARLSDYFDMQV

-5198 SFIEGYANQ
+5198 SFIEAYANQ
-5207 HYGVGNYARA
+5207 HYGVGNYLKA
-5217 TAIYAAG
+5217 TGIYAASIG
-5224 IAGLTNDVMKR
+5224 GLTKDVMSR

-5245 ELYDVQQ
+5245 ELFDFQQ
-5252 HFDEYGNRLEHRKIG
+5252 HFDEYGNRLEHRKLG
-5267 LRASGSALFFMM
+5267 LRTNSSALFFMM

-5284 VIQTQMAVASM
+5284 AIQSQMAVAQM

-5325 VEAQFSSEDR
+5325 VAEQFSDTDR
-5335 VLFAEKN
+5335 ILFAEKA

-5362 QYAMGRWAMQFRK
+5362 QYAVGRWAMQFRK

-5389 KLFYNKDSKFKGP
+5389 KLFYNKDSKFRGP
-5402 EYNERLQSFVEGN
+5402 EYNERLQSFTEGN

-5421 FVNRIKKEVF
+5421 FMNRIKKEVM

-5438 PQQWEKLEKFEQE
+5438 PQQWKKLEEFEQQ

-5460 AGYMI
+5460 VGYFM
-5465 LVLLGS
+5465 LTLLGS
-5471 AVGFGYDPDDEEGSD
+5471 SLGFGYDPDDEDGSA

-5531 YKFIEQ
+5531 WKFISQ

-5544 LMFGGD
+5544 LMTGGD
-5550 YDRYKRDAGRYKKD
+5550 YERYKRDAGRYKKG

-5578 KELFTKPEDK
+5578 KEWYTKPEDK